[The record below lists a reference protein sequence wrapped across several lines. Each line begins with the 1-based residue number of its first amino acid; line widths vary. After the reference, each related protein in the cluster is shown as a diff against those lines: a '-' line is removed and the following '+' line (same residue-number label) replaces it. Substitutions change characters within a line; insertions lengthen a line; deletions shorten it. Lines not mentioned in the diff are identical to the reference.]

1 MLDAFQLEFVQR
13 GMLELALLSVGA
25 GLLGTWI
32 VLRGLAFFSHAVGAA
47 AFPGL
52 VLADGLG
59 FAAPRGAFGAALLFA
74 AAVGVLA
81 RGRRGGYD
89 NLTALALTGA
99 LALGVLLASD
109 VFHSGTNVDTLLFGS
124 LFLVESSDVVFAAAA
139 SAVTVLAGFAFGP
152 TWLAS
157 GFDREGLR
165 TIGARDDLQN
175 AVLLGLVALVVVA
188 SLSAVGA
195 LLATAL
201 LVVPAAT
208 TRLWV
213 NRLPAWQLATVVLT
227 AAESVVGVWLSV
239 ELNAPPGAT
248 IATLSGGVFAASALA
263 REAARRIPHARLAPA
278 ALAAL
283 AIGGLAA
290 GCGSTSTGSSD
301 GKADVVATTTQIGDW
316 TRVVGGDQANVH
328 QLLQPNTDPHEYEPR
343 PADVEAL
350 ANAKVVFTNGDGL
363 DEWIANLVDEAGG
376 DPDVVDLTEQLPSQL
391 PGETTGPEHSEHDPH
406 WWHDPRNATAAV
418 REIADKLEHVEPSA
432 RASFARRAAAY
443 ETKLRTLDRQIQAC
457 IDRIPENRR
466 KLVTDHDAFGYF
478 AHRYGLEVVGAVI
491 PSQTTAAQPSARDL
505 SRLADLVRREHV
517 TSIFPE
523 NSLSPKLARAIA
535 RETGAA
541 AGLTLY
547 GDTLGPEGSSADTY
561 LKMEATNARTIAL
574 GLSGGQ
580 LGCRIEG

>member
-1 MLDAFQLEFVQR
+1 MLDAFELEFVQR

-32 VLRGLAFFSHAVGAA
+32 LLRGLAFFSHAVGAA

-59 FAAPRGAFGAALLFA
+59 FAASLGAIGAALLFA
-74 AAVGVLA
+74 AGVGLLA
-81 RGRRGGYD
+81 RGRRSGYD

-165 TIGARDDLQN
+165 TIGARDSLQN

-213 NRLPAWQLATVVLT
+213 NRLPAWQLATVLLT

-248 IATLSGGVFAASALA
+248 IATLSGGVFAVSALA
-263 REAARRIPHARLAPA
+263 REARRIPHARLAPA

-283 AIGGLAA
+283 AIGGVA

-301 GKADVVATTTQIGDW
+301 GTVDVVATTTQIGDW
-316 TRVVGGDQANVH
+316 TRAVGGDQADVH

-350 ANAKVVFTNGDGL
+350 ANAKVVLTNGDGL
-363 DEWIANLVDEAGG
+363 DGWIANLVDEAGG
-376 DPDVVDLTEQLPSQL
+376 DPEVIDLTEQLPSQL
-391 PGETTGPEHSEHDPH
+391 PGETTGPEASDHDPH

-418 REIADKLEHVEPSA
+418 REIAGALERVEPSA
-432 RASFARRAAAY
+432 QASFARRAGAY
-443 ETKLRTLDRQIQAC
+443 ETKLRTLDGEIRAC
-457 IDRIPENRR
+457 IGRIPESRR

-491 PSQTTAAQPSARDL
+491 PSQTTEAQPSARDL
-505 SRLADLVRREHV
+505 SRLADVVRREHV
-517 TSIFPE
+517 RSIFPE
-523 NSLSPKLARAIA
+523 SSLSPKLARAIA

-580 LGCRIEG
+580 LRCSIEG